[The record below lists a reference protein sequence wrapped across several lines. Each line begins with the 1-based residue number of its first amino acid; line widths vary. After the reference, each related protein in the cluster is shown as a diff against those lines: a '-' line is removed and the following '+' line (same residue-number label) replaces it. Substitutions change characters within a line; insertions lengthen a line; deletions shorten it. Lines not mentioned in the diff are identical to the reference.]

1 MSPRSFLV
9 LLCGGV
15 LWAAVPASAHHSFAA
30 QYDRDRPITVTGKV
44 AKLEW
49 TNPHARLYVDAVD
62 ENGETLHWDFE
73 LGPPNNLMR
82 LGWRCDSLVPGMPI
96 TVEGFLS
103 RTEEFVANARTVKL
117 ADGREVFAGSA
128 FDTTTPEE

>member
-1 MSPRSFLV
+1 MSARTFIALAA
-9 LLCGGV
+9 CGV
-15 LWAAVPASAHHSFAA
+15 LAASAPALAHHSFQA
-30 QYDRDRPITVTGKV
+30 QYDRDKPITITGKV
-44 AKLEW
+44 TKLEW

-62 ENGETLHWDFE
+62 EHGKLVHWDLE

-82 LGWRCDSLVPGMPI
+82 MGWRRDSLVPGTVV

-103 RTEEFVANARTVKL
+103 RTEPFVANARKVKL

-128 FDTTTPEE
+128 FDTEKEQ